1 MATREEVK
9 NALKKAQDAGDTVA
23 VNKLQALLDQPSAQQ
38 TQPEPTPVAERMM
51 QEAQAERG
59 QMDALNP
66 AALLYRGVV
75 DPALEMTGGAANVG
89 VDVLQFVSDTFG
101 SGELSRELQARV
113 DSRGG
118 PGDLI
123 NNFRQEMEDA
133 LKIEDPK
140 TRAEIANETLVEYGD
155 GLTKFGVFSLLGQ
168 RIPGFK
174 LIAKPFLREVRKR
187 PGLFAGSE
195 LASAAT
201 ATELEYR
208 GFGETAQAIG
218 GGFTAVGSPTFY
230 NKMRRTVFRPEAGQY
245 VKEYGKKNYQKASE
259 ILQSIANKDPEEIAR
274 RMDNVPGS
282 EAPLE
287 ITTGDEGF
295 TFFEVA
301 LAKLSN
307 GVQLNLRNQR
317 YLNRLADVFGERAN
331 VKTAADL
338 VRHEEKR
345 LRLAIEAASDLNI
358 TTSLKRLNELGN
370 EATPEMIS
378 VAIRDAVNE
387 TFLQVKRLED
397 EAWAA
402 VDLSGSA
409 FKYPN
414 ARKAFEQL
422 KELTGAAKIK
432 NIPNEA
438 QEFLNAEGKLD
449 TVNDLYSLYSELGE
463 TAAKARRFGDSQNFD
478 KARMADQLRDAI
490 WEDLQKISGSGV
502 QLARAKKISALSKN
516 QFNGDLTQRILGRTR
531 QGESVID
538 PRFILDESIGKGG
551 QKGLVGFEQLR
562 KATGLT
568 RPGPI
573 TPEEKVIVEGAEDYL
588 RNLFVQ
594 SVKATDGS
602 IDPRKA
608 EAFLETH
615 RLVLND
621 PLLHPVRAQLES
633 AKNVSDALRTNFLNK
648 KDQYASLFSTKG
660 EKALGLF
667 LNGNVTNRMQRIF
680 SSGDPVGNIK
690 QIKELIRRTP
700 ISYYKKNGISK
711 ADVEQGFKDSVY
723 DYIANLSRNPSDNGL
738 SKLSQIFG
746 NKEVNAAFNEILSP
760 QEMARIR
767 TYVDEVNKYNIY
779 NSRNASNLTDLA
791 QKPKILDQVAGT
803 MIGGAAAGTVAG
815 PGQLAAAA
823 FGKRTT
829 VELLTNL
836 RSAQMDRILV
846 DAFQDPKL
854 FKSLLANPSS
864 KAMGTIPAKRTY
876 LGKYLLTNFFSNVSE
891 KGLPLVGEGGD
902 EAEMQAAREQER
914 PISDAARMALRFINP
929 FSEERQEV
937 REVMGGKKVPG
948 SGLVEEFLPR
958 GINRGY

>member
-1 MATREEVK
+1 MAIEISKEEYDSAVA
-9 NALKKAQDAGDTVA
+9 NAQPKPTSVDEQMSASDKRSQIRKA
-23 VNKLQALLDQPSAQQ
+23 NLEYQQ
-38 TQPEPTPVAERMM
+38 VDP
-51 QEAQAERG
+51 
-59 QMDALNP
+59 LNP
-66 AALLYRGVV
+66 LAVMYRGVV
-75 DPALEMTGGAANVG
+75 DPVLEMTAGAANLIG
-89 VDVLQFVSDTFG
+89 VDLLQYLSDTLG
-101 SGELSRELQARV
+101 TGELSDYLQREV
-113 DSRGG
+113 DARGG
-118 PGDLI
+118 PGDLV

-133 LKIEDPK
+133 LKIENPK

-155 GLTKFGVFSLLGQ
+155 GLTKFGVFSLLAQ
-168 RIPGFK
+168 KVPILK

-187 PGLFAGSE
+187 PGLVAGSE
-195 LASAAT
+195 LAGAAVE
-201 ATELEYR
+201 TEAEYR
-208 GFGETAQAIG
+208 GVG
-218 GGFTAVGSPTFY
+218 GTGQAVGGMVTSIASPTFY

-274 RMDNVPGS
+274 RMDNVAGS

-287 ITTGDEGF
+287 LTTGDEGF

-307 GVQLNLRNQR
+307 DVQLGLRDQN
-317 YLNRLADVFGERAN
+317 YLRRLADIFGERAN

-345 LRLAIEAASDLNI
+345 LRLAIEAASHLNI

-463 TAAKARRFGDSQNFD
+463 TAAKARRFGDNQNFD
-478 KARMADQLRDAI
+478 KARMADQLRAAI

-516 QFNGDLTQRILGRTR
+516 QFSGDLTQRILGRTR

-538 PRFILDESIGKGG
+538 PRFILDQSIGRGG

-562 KATGLT
+562 RATGLT
-568 RPGPI
+568 GPGPI
-573 TPEEKVIVEGAEDYL
+573 TAEEKVIVEGAEDYL

-594 SVKATDGS
+594 SVQATDGS
-602 IDPRKA
+602 IDPIKA
-608 EAFLETH
+608 KMFLEKH
-615 RLVLND
+615 RLVLSD

-633 AKNVSDALRTNFLNK
+633 AKEVSDALRTNFLNK

-667 LNGNVTNRMQRIF
+667 LNGDVTNRMQRIF

-700 ISYYKKNGISK
+700 ISYYKRNGISK
-711 ADVEQGFKDSVY
+711 ADVQQGFKDSVY
-723 DYIANLSRNPSDNGL
+723 DYIVNLSRNPGDNGL

-746 NKEVNAAFNEILSP
+746 NKEINAAFSEILSP

-767 TYVDEVNKYNIY
+767 TFVNEVNKFNIY
-779 NSRNASNLTDLA
+779 NSRTVSNVTDLT

-803 MIGGAAAGTVAG
+803 MFGGAAASTVAG

-836 RSAQMDRILV
+836 RSAQMNKILV
-846 DAFQDPKL
+846 DAFNDPKL
-854 FKSLLANPSS
+854 FKSLLANPNTQ
-864 KAMGTIPAKRTY
+864 AMGQIAAKRTY
-876 LGKYLLTNFFSNVSE
+876 LGKYLLTNFFSEVSE
-891 KGLPLVGEGGD
+891 KGIPLIGEGGD
-902 EAEMQAAREQER
+902 LAEMQAAREQER
-914 PISDAARMALRFINP
+914 PMSKMAKSILSLINP
-929 FSEERQEV
+929 SLVSPMQGAVRNSQTDFSKPA
-937 REVMGGKKVPG
+937 M
-948 SGLVEEFLPR
+948 PR
-958 GINRGY
+958 L

>member
-1 MATREEVK
+1 MATKISQEEY
-9 NALKKAQDAGDTVA
+9 DAVIA
-23 VNKLQALLDQPSAQQ
+23 N
-38 TQPEPTPVAERMM
+38 TQPQSTSVAERMM
-51 QEAQAERG
+51 QEAQAERR
-59 QMDALNP
+59 QIDPLNP

-89 VDVLQFVSDTFG
+89 VDVLQFLSDTFG
-101 SGELSRELQARV
+101 SGELSRELQDRV

-155 GLTKFGVFSLLGQ
+155 GLTKFGVFTLLGQ

-187 PGLFAGSE
+187 PGLVAGSE
-195 LASAAT
+195 LAGAVT
-201 ATELEYR
+201 ETELEYR
-208 GFGETAQAIG
+208 GYGETAQAIG

-230 NKMRRTVFRPEAGQY
+230 NKIKRTLVLPEAGQY
-245 VKEYGKKNYQKASE
+245 VKQYGKKNYQRATE
-259 ILQSIANKDPEEIAR
+259 ILQSIASEDPEKTAR
-274 RMDNVPGS
+274 TMMNIPGS

-287 ITTGDEGF
+287 IITGDEGF

-301 LAKLSN
+301 LAAAAQRD
-307 GVQLNLRNQR
+307 VQLTLRNQG
-317 YLNRLADVFGERAN
+317 YLRRLADVFGERAN

-345 LRLAIEAASDLNI
+345 LRLAIEATSDLNI
-358 TTSLKRLNELGN
+358 TKSMQRLARLGN
-370 EATPEMIS
+370 DVTSEMIS
-378 VAIRDAVNE
+378 LSQRDAVNE

-414 ARKAFEQL
+414 ARKALEEL
-422 KELTGAAKIK
+422 KNTIAKPK
-432 NIPNEA
+432 LKHIPNEA
-438 QEFLNAEGKLD
+438 QEFLNNNGELE
-449 TVNDLYSLYSELGE
+449 TVNDLYGLYSELGE
-463 TAAKARRFGDSQNFD
+463 TAAKARRFGENQNFQ
-478 KARMADQLRDAI
+478 KARIAEELRDAI
-490 WEDLQKISGSGV
+490 WEDLQKISGSNV
-502 QLARAKKISALSKN
+502 QLARAKKISALAKE
-516 QFNGDLTQRILGRTR
+516 QFGGDLTRKILGKTR

-538 PRFILDESIGKGG
+538 PRFILDQSIGRGG

-573 TPEEKVIVEGAEDYL
+573 TPQEKIIVEGTEDFL

-594 SVKATDGS
+594 SVKSTKDES

-608 EAFLETH
+608 QAFLEKH
-615 RLVLND
+615 RLVLSD
-621 PLLHPVRAQLES
+621 PLLHPLRAQLES
-633 AKNVSDALRTNFLNK
+633 AKDLGDALRTNFK
-648 KDQYASLFSTKG
+648 KAQDQYASRFATKG

-667 LNGNVTNRMQRIF
+667 LNGKVLNRMQSIF
-680 SSGDPVGNIK
+680 SSGDPVGNIN

-700 ISYYKKNGISK
+700 ISYYKERGIKKNE
-711 ADVEQGFKDSVY
+711 VVQGFKDSVF
-723 DYIANLSRNPSDNGL
+723 DYITQLGKTPNAEGL
-738 SKLSQIFG
+738 SELSLVFG
-746 NKEVNAAFNEILSP
+746 NKEINAAFREILST
-760 QEMARIR
+760 QDMARVR

-779 NSRNASNLTDLA
+779 KSRTVGTGVDIGET
-791 QKPKILDQVAGT
+791 PKILDQVIGT
-803 MIGGAAAGTVAG
+803 MFGGAVATAVAG

-829 VELLTNL
+829 IQILVDL
-836 RSAQMDRILV
+836 RTAQMQKLLV

-854 FKSLLANPSS
+854 FKSLLANPNS

-876 LGKYLLTNFFSNVSE
+876 LGKYLLTNFFSDVSE

-902 EAEMQAAREQER
+902 EAEMQASRKQDR
-914 PISDAARMALRFINP
+914 PISDAARMTLRLINP

-937 REVMGGKKVPG
+937 REAMGGKRVPG
-948 SGLVEEFLPR
+948 SALVEEFLPR

>member
-1 MATREEVK
+1 MAIEISKEEYD
-9 NALKKAQDAGDTVA
+9 AAIAKAQP
-23 VNKLQALLDQPSAQQ
+23 QS
-38 TQPEPTPVAERMM
+38 TPVAEQIM

-187 PGLFAGSE
+187 PGLVAGSE
-195 LASAAT
+195 LAGAAT

-208 GFGETAQAIG
+208 GYGETAQAIG
-218 GGFTAVGSPTFY
+218 GGFTAIGSPTFY

-274 RMDNVPGS
+274 RMDNLAGS

-295 TFFEVA
+295 TFFEVG

-307 GVQLNLRNQR
+307 DVQLGLRDQN
-317 YLNRLADVFGERAN
+317 YLRRLADIFGERAN

-345 LRLAIEAASDLNI
+345 LRLAIEAASHLNI

-378 VAIRDAVNE
+378 VSIRDAVNE

-414 ARKAFEQL
+414 ARKAFAEL

-463 TAAKARRFGDSQNFD
+463 TAAKARRFGDNQNFD

-573 TPEEKVIVEGAEDYL
+573 TPEEKVIVEGAENYL
-588 RNLFVQ
+588 RNLFVK
-594 SVKATDGS
+594 SVKAEDGS
-602 IDPRKA
+602 ISPIKA
-608 EAFLETH
+608 KMFLEKH

-633 AKNVSDALRTNFLNK
+633 AKEVSDALRTNFLNK
-648 KDQYASLFSTKG
+648 KDQYASLFATKG

-667 LNGNVTNRMQRIF
+667 LNGDVTNRMQRIF
-680 SSGDPVGNIK
+680 SSGDPVGNIN

-700 ISYYKKNGISK
+700 ISYYKRNGISK
-711 ADVEQGFKDSVY
+711 ADVQQGFKDSVY
-723 DYIANLSRNPSDNGL
+723 DYIVNLSRNPGDNGL

-746 NKEVNAAFNEILSP
+746 NKEINAAFSEILSP

-767 TYVDEVNKYNIY
+767 TFVNEVNKYNIY
-779 NSRNASNLTDLA
+779 NSRTVSNVTDLT

-803 MIGGAAAGTVAG
+803 MFGGAAAGTVAG

-823 FGKRTT
+823 FGKKTT

-836 RSAQMDRILV
+836 RSAQMNKILV
-846 DAFQDPKL
+846 DAFNDPKL
-854 FKSLLANPSS
+854 FKSLLANPNTR
-864 KAMGTIPAKRTY
+864 AMGQIAAKRTY

-929 FSEERQEV
+929 FSEERQAV
-937 REVMGGKKVPG
+937 REVMGGKRVPG
-948 SGLVEEFLPR
+948 SALVEEFLPR

>member
-1 MATREEVK
+1 MATREEVE
-9 NALKKAQDAGDTVA
+9 NALQKAQAAGDTAA
-23 VNKLQALLDQPSAQQ
+23 VNKLQALLDQGNQQQ
-38 TQPEPTPVAERMM
+38 TQPKPTSVAERVM
-51 QEAQAERG
+51 QEAYPEGG
-59 QMDALNP
+59 QIDPLNP

-75 DPALEMTGGAANVG
+75 DPALEMTAGAANLIG
-89 VDVLQFVSDTFG
+89 VDLVQYLSDTFG
-101 SGELSRELQARV
+101 TGKLSRELQLEV
-113 DSRGG
+113 DARGG

-155 GLTKFGVFSLLGQ
+155 GLTKFGVFSLLAQ
-168 RIPGFK
+168 KVPGFK
-174 LIAKPFLREVRKR
+174 LIAKPFLREIRKR
-187 PGLFAGSE
+187 PKLFAGSE
-195 LASAAT
+195 LAGAAVE
-201 ATELEYR
+201 TEAELR
-208 GFGETAQAIG
+208 GVGETGQAIA
-218 GGFTAVGSPTFY
+218 GGFTAIGSPTFY

-245 VKEYGKKNYQKASE
+245 VKEYGRKNYQKASE

-274 RMDNVPGS
+274 RMDNVAGS

-307 GVQLNLRNQR
+307 DVQLNLRNQR
-317 YLNRLADVFGERAN
+317 YLNRLADIFGERAN

-345 LRLAIEAASDLNI
+345 LQLAIEAASDLNI

-414 ARKAFEQL
+414 ARKAFEEL
-422 KELTGAAKIK
+422 KKRTAKPSRK
-432 NIPNEA
+432 HIPNEA
-438 QEFLNAEGKLD
+438 QEYLNNNGELE
-449 TVNDLYSLYSELGE
+449 TVNDLYGLYSELGE
-463 TAAKARRFGDSQNFD
+463 TAANARKFGENQDFTKANI
-478 KARMADQLRDAI
+478 AEELRAAI
-490 WEDLQKISGSGV
+490 WEDLQKISGSSV
-502 QLARAKKISALSKN
+502 QLARAKKISALSKK
-516 QFNGDLTQRILGRTR
+516 QFSGALTKRILGRTR

-538 PRFILDESIGKGG
+538 PRFILDQSIGKGG
-551 QKGLVGFEQLR
+551 QMGLVGFEQLR
-562 KATGLT
+562 RATGLS

-573 TPEEKVIVEGAEDYL
+573 TAEEKVIVEGAEDYL
-588 RNLFVQ
+588 RNLFVKN
-594 SVKATDGS
+594 VRAKDGS
-602 IDPRKA
+602 IDPIQAKM
-608 EAFLETH
+608 FLEKH

-633 AKNVSDALRTNFLNK
+633 AVEVSDALRTNFK
-648 KDQYASLFSTKG
+648 KAQDQYASRFATKG

-680 SSGDPVGNIK
+680 SSGDPVGNIN

-700 ISYYKKNGISK
+700 ISYYKRIGISK
-711 ADVEQGFKDSVY
+711 ADVQQGFKDSVY
-723 DYIANLSRNPSDNGL
+723 DYIVNLSRNPGDNGL

-746 NKEVNAAFNEILSP
+746 NKEINAAFNEILSP

-767 TYVDEVNKYNIY
+767 TYVNEVNKYNIY
-779 NSRNASNLTDLA
+779 NSRTVSSTADLA
-791 QKPKILDQVAGT
+791 QKPKIIDQILGT
-803 MIGGAAAGTVAG
+803 GLGGAAATVIAG
-815 PGQLAAAA
+815 PGKLAAAA

-836 RSAQMDRILV
+836 RTSQMDRILV

-854 FKSLLANPSS
+854 FKSLLANPNTQ
-864 KAMGTIPAKRTY
+864 AMGQVAAKRTY
-876 LGKYLLTNFFSNVSE
+876 LGKYLLTNFFSDVSE
-891 KGLPLVGEGGD
+891 KGIPLVGEGGD

-914 PISDAARMALRFINP
+914 PMSKMAETILSLIKASQVSTMQGAVRNSQTD
-929 FSEERQEV
+929 FS
-937 REVMGGKKVPG
+937 KPA
-948 SGLVEEFLPR
+948 LPR
-958 GINRGY
+958 L

>member
-1 MATREEVK
+1 MATKISQEEYDSAV
-9 NALKKAQDAGDTVA
+9 AKAQP
-23 VNKLQALLDQPSAQQ
+23 QS
-38 TQPEPTPVAERMM
+38 TPVAERMM

-59 QMDALNP
+59 QIGALNP

-75 DPALEMTGGAANVG
+75 DPALEMTGGVANVS
-89 VDVLQFVSDTFG
+89 VDVLQFLSDTFG
-101 SGELSRELQARV
+101 SRELSRELQDRV

-187 PGLFAGSE
+187 PGLVAGSE
-195 LASAAT
+195 LAGAVT
-201 ATELEYR
+201 ETELEYR
-208 GFGETAQAIG
+208 GYDETTQAIG
-218 GGFTAVGSPTFY
+218 GGFTAIGSPTFY
-230 NKMRRTVFRPEAGQY
+230 NKMRRTVFLPEAGQY
-245 VKEYGKKNYQKASE
+245 FKEYKNKNYQKGSE
-259 ILQSIANKDPEEIAR
+259 IIQSIANKDPEEIAR
-274 RMDNVPGS
+274 RMDNLAGS
-282 EAPLE
+282 DAPLE
-287 ITTGDEGF
+287 IITGDEGF

-301 LAKLSN
+301 LANLSN
-307 GVQLNLRNQR
+307 DVQLNLRNQR
-317 YLNRLADVFGERAN
+317 YLNRLADIFGERAN

-345 LRLAIEAASDLNI
+345 LQQAIKAASDLNI
-358 TTSLKRLNELGN
+358 TTSFNRLSELGN

-402 VDLSGSA
+402 VDLSSSA

-414 ARKAFEQL
+414 ARKAFEEL
-422 KELTGAAKIK
+422 KKNIAKPK
-432 NIPNEA
+432 LKHIPNEA
-438 QEFLNAEGKLD
+438 QEFLNNNGELE
-449 TVNDLYSLYSELGE
+449 TVNDLYGLYSELGE
-463 TAAKARRFGDSQNFD
+463 TAAKARRFGENQNFT
-478 KARMADQLRDAI
+478 KANIAEELRAAI
-490 WEDLQKISGSGV
+490 WEDLQKISGTSV

-516 QFNGDLTQRILGRTR
+516 QFRGDLTKRILGRTR

-551 QKGLVGFEQLR
+551 QRGLVGFEQLR
-562 KATGLT
+562 RATGLS

-573 TPEEKVIVEGAEDYL
+573 TAEEKVIVEGAEDYL
-588 RNLFVQ
+588 RNLFVKN
-594 SVKATDGS
+594 VKATDGS
-602 IDPRKA
+602 INPILA
-608 EAFLETH
+608 QAFLEKH

-633 AKNVSDALRTNFLNK
+633 AKDLGDALRTNFLNK
-648 KDQYASLFSTKG
+648 KDQYASLFATKG

-667 LNGNVTNRMQRIF
+667 LNGDVTNRMQRIF
-680 SSGDPVGNIK
+680 SSGDPVGNIR

-700 ISYYKKNGISK
+700 ISYYKTNGISK

-723 DYIANLSRNPSDNGL
+723 DYIVNLSRNPKDNGL

-746 NKEVNAAFNEILSP
+746 NKEINAAFNEILSP
-760 QEMARIR
+760 QEMARVR

-779 NSRNASNLTDLA
+779 NSRTISSTVDLA
-791 QKPKILDQVAGT
+791 QKPKIIDQILGT
-803 MIGGAAAGTVAG
+803 GLGGAAATVIAG
-815 PGQLAAAA
+815 PGKLAAAA
-823 FGKRTT
+823 FGKRTV

-836 RSAQMDRILV
+836 RTSQMDRILV
-846 DAFQDPKL
+846 DAFNDPKL
-854 FKSLLANPSS
+854 FKSLLANPNTQ
-864 KAMGTIPAKRTY
+864 AMGQIAAKRTY
-876 LGKYLLTNFFSNVSE
+876 LGKYLLTNFFSDVSE

-902 EAEMQAAREQER
+902 LAEMQASRKQDR
-914 PISDAARMALRFINP
+914 PISDAARMTLRLINP
-929 FSEERQEV
+929 FSEERQEL
-937 REVMGGKKVPG
+937 REAMGGKRVPG
-948 SGLVEEFLPR
+948 SALVEEFLPR